1 MQDPK
6 TLKIGLF
13 GVGIWGQKVL
23 RDLVSLGAEIWVFET
38 NENHRK
44 IAEEIGAVRFS
55 TKWPESDFPDAWIV
69 ATPAIT
75 HFGIL
80 KRLFETRLPI
90 FVEKPLTCNYQEAL
104 ELARLATAPTFVMHN
119 WRYHAGIRM
128 LSELNRSKELGDL
141 VFFKSN
147 RCNWTSPRSDVD
159 SVWTLIPHDITIA
172 LSILGEIP
180 TPIAA
185 QVEEYEGVA
194 RGMTA
199 FLGRNPA
206 CVLEVSNRYGDKRR
220 EVRLHFTKGVAVLK
234 NEMVDYIEIY
244 HGGDKTTPAEMKIE
258 QRKFEVIPPLYEE
271 LRVFLEFLRG
281 GLVPVTDLKE
291 GIEVI
296 RVIDEL
302 KKLAKI

>member
-1 MQDPK
+1 MQDQK
-6 TLKIGLF
+6 TLRIGLF

-23 RDLVSLGAEIWVFET
+23 RDLVSLGAEVWIFEIS
-38 NENHRK
+38 ENNRK
-44 IAEEIGAVRFS
+44 LSEELGASRFS
-55 TKWPESDFPDAWIV
+55 INWPETDLPDAWIV

-75 HFGIL
+75 HFVIL
-80 KRLFETRLPI
+80 KRLFLTKLPI

-104 ELARLATAPTFVMHN
+104 ELAKIATAPTFVMHN

-128 LSELNRSKELGDL
+128 LAGLAKSKELGDL

-159 SVWTLIPHDITIA
+159 SIWTLIPHDITIA
-172 LSILGEIP
+172 LSILGEMP
-180 TPIAA
+180 FPVAA
-185 QVEEYEGVA
+185 QVEEYGGVA

-206 CVLEVSNRYGDKRR
+206 CVLEVSNRYSDKRR

-234 NEMVDYIEIY
+234 NETVDFIEIS
-244 HGGDKTTPAEMKIE
+244 HGDDKTTPAEMRIE

-271 LRVFLEFLRG
+271 LRIFLEFLRG
-281 GLVPVTDLKE
+281 GPPPISDLIE

-302 KKLAKI
+302 KKLAKA

>member
-1 MQDPK
+1 MQDQK
-6 TLKIGLF
+6 KLKVGLF

-23 RDLVSLGAEIWVFET
+23 RDLVSLGAEVWIFEKS
-38 NENHRK
+38 EIHRK
-44 IAEEIGAVRFS
+44 IAEELGAARFS

-80 KRLFETRLPI
+80 KRLFETSLPI
-90 FVEKPLTCNYQEAL
+90 FVEKPLTCDYEEAL
-104 ELARLATAPTFVMHN
+104 ELASLATAPTFVMHN

-128 LSELNRSKELGDL
+128 LSELAKSKELGGL

-159 SVWTLIPHDITIA
+159 SIWTLIPHDITIA
-172 LSILGEIP
+172 LSILGKIP

-185 QVEEYEGVA
+185 RVEEYGGVA

-199 FLGRNPA
+199 FLGKNPA

-234 NEMVDYIEIY
+234 NETVDYIEIF
-244 HGGDKTTPAEMKIE
+244 HGDDKTIPSEMKIE
-258 QRKFEVIPPLYEE
+258 QRKFEMIPPLYEE
-271 LRVFLEFLRG
+271 LRIFLEFLRG
-281 GLVPVTDLKE
+281 GPVPETDLKE

-296 RVIDEL
+296 RVIEEL
-302 KKLAKI
+302 KKLAKV